1 MSEPMRTDDWAGE
14 MGERWL
20 ANLDRFESMMEPVG
34 EALLAHAAFEPGE
47 RVLDIG
53 CGGGGTSFAIGGRVA
68 LDGVVLGL
76 DVSPVL
82 VAEARRRARAAGL
95 TQVDFRLG
103 DASVDVPP
111 GAPFDRLFSRFG
123 VMFFV
128 DPPAAFGHLHSLL
141 KPGGR
146 FDFACWTA
154 PQDNPWMGALADV
167 VRRHVELPPPPAE
180 GPGPF
185 SLADAVHLSRLLEGA
200 GFSVT
205 QCQRWQG
212 PQWLGGK
219 GADPKAAAEFC
230 LQSMSFGRV
239 VKALAPPLRAR
250 IEADIVAHLAA
261 AAQPGGI
268 RMDAS
273 AWLVT
278 ARRP

>member
-34 EALLAHAAFEPGE
+34 DALLAHAAFMPGE

-68 LDGVVLGL
+68 PDGVVLGL

-95 TQVDFRLG
+95 TQVDFSLG
-103 DASVDVPP
+103 DASADTPP
-111 GAPFDRLFSRFG
+111 GA
-123 VMFFV
+123 
-128 DPPAAFGHLHSLL
+128 
-141 KPGGR
+141 
-146 FDFACWTA
+146 
-154 PQDNPWMGALADV
+154 
-167 VRRHVELPPPPAE
+167 HVEVPPPPAE

-185 SLADAVHLSRLLEGA
+185 SLADPDQLSRLLEGA
-200 GFSVT
+200 GFTVE

-219 GADPKAAAEFC
+219 GADPRAAADFC

-239 VKALAPPLRAR
+239 VKALAAPLRAQ

-261 AAQPGGI
+261 FAQPGGI
-268 RMDAS
+268 RMNAS
-273 AWLVT
+273 AWLVS